1 MVKVCVKIF
10 FRIYVFQDWTPFCG
24 QLRDSGS
31 RETFSSTTLVLIF
44 SSTAL
49 VLIFWLL
56 WVHKDSLNPIYFCLG
71 EVGHPVAQYCSIS
84 PLKQDAKSAPEVGGA
99 SPSSCP
105 VCLASAIP
113 SLFTSL
119 SAHGCQPPK
128 DSAIKG
134 RKAIPCCRQS
144 SSAGTRLPEG
154 NNYLEPSQCQQLR
167 WHVLKILFYY
177 LMRNSRNQISPIGAT
192 FGTRLPEGNNY
203 LEPSQCQQL
212 DSMFLRFYYMTD

>member
-84 PLKQDAKSAPEVGGA
+84 PLKQDAKSAPEVGDGLPLQLPGVPGQRTPKLVYLPLRTWMPA
-99 SPSSCP
+99 AQGFRHPRGGKKSPAATP
-105 VCLASAIP
+105 VIFGYSKVMHIP
-113 SLFTSL
+113 DICNFFYTGSIFEFQIL
-119 SAHGCQPPK
+119 H
-128 DSAIKG
+128 
-134 RKAIPCCRQS
+134 
-144 SSAGTRLPEG
+144 
-154 NNYLEPSQCQQLR
+154 
-167 WHVLKILFYY
+167 LKI
-177 LMRNSRNQISPIGAT
+177 
-192 FGTRLPEGNNY
+192 
-203 LEPSQCQQL
+203 
-212 DSMFLRFYYMTD
+212 D